1 MKVGGYQTE
10 DHYWLDIGTPSDYH
24 RIHQDIHQ
32 KKVKLNHPFP
42 EAVSSSIGKNS
53 VLDGYVCMGENT
65 TVGKNCMLR
74 NSILWDGVEIQ
85 DNLTI
90 EGCIIGDDVKVK
102 QSIKNQVVVS

>member
-1 MKVGGYQTE
+1 
-10 DHYWLDIGTPSDYH
+10 
-24 RIHQDIHQ
+24 
-32 KKVKLNHPFP
+32 
-42 EAVSSSIGKNS
+42 
-53 VLDGYVCMGENT
+53 
-65 TVGKNCMLR
+65 MLR

>member
-1 MKVGGYQTE
+1 M
-10 DHYWLDIGTPSDYH
+10 
-24 RIHQDIHQ
+24 
-32 KKVKLNHPFP
+32 KLNHPFP
-42 EAVSSSIGKNS
+42 KVVSSSIGKNS